1 MGTGLLRDVGSE
13 VNSFKRPCLLVERV
27 QSLVQVMKEKY

>member
-1 MGTGLLRDVGSE
+1 MGTGLLREVESE

-27 QSLVQVMKEKY
+27 KSLVQGMKEKY